1 VLSAKLVL
9 NGLPHKSVVGI
20 VDLEGFWSLL
30 FLTTAVRKEN
40 VKVQAALDDLN
51 VQRAS
56 DAADYAAMKNT
67 LR

>member
-1 VLSAKLVL
+1 
-9 NGLPHKSVVGI
+9 
-20 VDLEGFWSLL
+20 LL
-30 FLTTAVRKEN
+30 FLTTPVRKEN

-56 DAADYAAMKNT
+56 GAADCAAMKNT

>member
-1 VLSAKLVL
+1 VLAAKLVL
-9 NGLPHKSVVGI
+9 NGLPHKSVVWI

-30 FLTTAVRKEN
+30 FLTTPVRKEN

-56 DAADYAAMKNT
+56 GAADCAAMKNT

>member
-9 NGLPHKSVVGI
+9 NGLPHKSVVWI

-40 VKVQAALDDLN
+40 AKGALDDLN

-56 DAADYAAMKNT
+56 GAADCAAMKNT